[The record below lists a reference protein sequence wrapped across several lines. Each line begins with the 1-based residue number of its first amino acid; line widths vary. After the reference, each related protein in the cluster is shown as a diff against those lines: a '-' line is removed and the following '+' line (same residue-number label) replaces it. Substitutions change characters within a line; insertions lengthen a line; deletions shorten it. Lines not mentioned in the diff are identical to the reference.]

1 VNPAAG
7 PAADRGTDRELTAV
21 PGGIGFDIAGVVRT
35 AVRARSPRLVCR
47 RPVKGDVITGR
58 DGALDE
64 WGTEL
69 SARRGVE
76 PRLWQPD
83 TVERAQGRAHTPPA
97 LIGAPESRSTP
108 VAGW

>member
-1 VNPAAG
+1 
-7 PAADRGTDRELTAV
+7 
-21 PGGIGFDIAGVVRT
+21 
-35 AVRARSPRLVCR
+35 
-47 RPVKGDVITGR
+47 VKNDVITGR

-83 TVERAQGRAHTPPA
+83 TVETVERAQGRAHTSPV
-97 LIGAPESRSTP
+97 LVGAPESRSTP